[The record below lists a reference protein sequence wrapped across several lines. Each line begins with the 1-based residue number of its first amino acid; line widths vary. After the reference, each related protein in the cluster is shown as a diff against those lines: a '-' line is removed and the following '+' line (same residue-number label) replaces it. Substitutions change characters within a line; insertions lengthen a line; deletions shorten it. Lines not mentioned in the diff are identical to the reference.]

1 MWGALRMVIMGYEER
16 ARLSLIIFQLEPIE
30 VGQRERVIS
39 PLRSFFSGD
48 YRGFFF
54 NSFSFLSVILFSLIS

>member
-39 PLRSFFSGD
+39 PLRSFSLGIT
-48 YRGFFF
+48 GV
-54 NSFSFLSVILFSLIS
+54 SSLIVFLFNQ